1 MCTCALEND
10 PLANIREKS
19 LSKWLCWPGFSR
31 LWGDGGGRA
40 SGGLM
45 PSNDD
50 KLLTFI
56 RGGSSHSLQQETLQ
70 HLRYLF
76 TVWYLTDI
84 FLVARC
90 FLCLKGPGRLF
101 PNLCKTPN
109 KEPAMNATCRNNWSW
124 GIGPGSI
131 QKSFWLEIWNLEQL
145 DRFAQITYKPLID
158 WNII

>member
-1 MCTCALEND
+1 MLQFSSTTHNIFLPAPPPGKKAPGMCWLWLELGAVLLKND
-10 PLANIREKS
+10 PAY
-19 LSKWLCWPGFSR
+19 
-31 LWGDGGGRA
+31 WGEEPLKMPMLTRVEPLGGEVGA
-40 SGGLM
+40 SEGLM
-45 PSNDD
+45 PLNDD

-76 TVWYLTDI
+76 TGWYLTDI

-109 KEPAMNATCRNNWSW
+109 KEPAMNATCRNN
-124 GIGPGSI
+124 
-131 QKSFWLEIWNLEQL
+131 
-145 DRFAQITYKPLID
+145 
-158 WNII
+158 